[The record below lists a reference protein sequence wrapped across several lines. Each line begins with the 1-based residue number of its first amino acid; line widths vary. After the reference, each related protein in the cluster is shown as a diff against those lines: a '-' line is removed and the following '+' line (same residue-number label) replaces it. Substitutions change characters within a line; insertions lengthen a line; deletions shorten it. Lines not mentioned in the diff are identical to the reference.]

1 MLHSE
6 KKIKIET
13 VLGKDHITDLLD
25 NVFKTV
31 LKILKELKEDMV
43 KVKKMVHKQNRNINK
58 EI

>member
-1 MLHSE
+1 MFHSK
-6 KKIKIET
+6 KKIKTET
-13 VLGKDHITDLLD
+13 VLGKDRITDSLE

-58 EI
+58 G